1 MVHALNHSPNL
12 TDSGRG
18 KYNYFLLTINSECLH
33 SISSIDFVFCKMFY
47 YYIPAN
53 LVNKTETNKT
63 NLIRT
68 TIIDTYSLKRLAT
81 IYGLH
86 TNKSNLSLLSYTS

>member
-1 MVHALNHSPNL
+1 MVHVLNAPNNL
-12 TDSGRG
+12 TDSGRR

-33 SISSIDFVFCKMFY
+33 SISSVDFVFHKMLY

-68 TIIDTYSLKRLAT
+68 TIIDTY
-81 IYGLH
+81 
-86 TNKSNLSLLSYTS
+86 

>member
-1 MVHALNHSPNL
+1 MVHVSNPPNNL
-12 TDSGRG
+12 TDSGRR
-18 KYNYFLLTINSECLH
+18 KHNYFLLTINSECLH
-33 SISSIDFVFCKMFY
+33 TFSSVDFVFYNMFY

-68 TIIDTYSLKRLAT
+68 TIID
-81 IYGLH
+81 IY
-86 TNKSNLSLLSYTS
+86 